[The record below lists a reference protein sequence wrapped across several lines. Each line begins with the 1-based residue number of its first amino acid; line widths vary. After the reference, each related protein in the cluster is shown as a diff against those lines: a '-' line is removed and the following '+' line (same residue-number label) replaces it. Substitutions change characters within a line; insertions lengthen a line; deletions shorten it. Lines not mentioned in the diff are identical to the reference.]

1 MNSCCCGCSL
11 ILLSLDN
18 MRMLPLHVLFFFH
31 LMPKNADAE
40 EPDALTMAPD
50 LHSSPDAHN
59 FPNL

>member
-1 MNSCCCGCSL
+1 
-11 ILLSLDN
+11 
-18 MRMLPLHVLFFFH
+18 MLPLHVLFFFH

-59 FPNL
+59 FPNLWFYHHLMLLAVVI